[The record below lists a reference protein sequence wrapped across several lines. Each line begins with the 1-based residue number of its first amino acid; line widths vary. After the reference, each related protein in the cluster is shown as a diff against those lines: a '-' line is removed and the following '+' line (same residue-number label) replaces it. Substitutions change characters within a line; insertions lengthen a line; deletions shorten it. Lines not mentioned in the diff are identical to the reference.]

1 MKPECQCH
9 GLISRFITFPPT
21 MLMPN
26 DLFSTRSSMTSRS
39 WPHDASSVYV
49 FFNDRSSARFVE
61 RNSQPLR
68 KICRERVEVSESG
81 VSRARRCKEK
91 KGTAKAL
98 LIDAMKNVI

>member
-1 MKPECQCH
+1 
-9 GLISRFITFPPT
+9 

-49 FFNDRSSARFVE
+49 FLTIEAARGFVV